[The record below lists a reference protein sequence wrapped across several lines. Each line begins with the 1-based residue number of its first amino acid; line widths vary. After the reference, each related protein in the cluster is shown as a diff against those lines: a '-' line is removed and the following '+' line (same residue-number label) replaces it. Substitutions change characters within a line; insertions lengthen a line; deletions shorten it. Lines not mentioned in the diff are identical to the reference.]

1 MRAQEVQM
9 NYANNLLNTLATT
22 SKASSANNTNGF
34 GDVLQKNMSHEKNN
48 SNVVKD
54 RENNKVKTQDKTV
67 QNQVNDT
74 SKRTENATTENK
86 KTDETVQKTQKSSAK
101 ITEDA
106 KVSQVENELKKS
118 IADTMGISEE
128 DLETLLAQLGMTV
141 FDLLQPQNLVK
152 LVLEYSGETD
162 VSALLLQEDLT
173 VKVQQLQETIQNVLS
188 NQGDLSR
195 EELQNLI
202 EKATKQVGNPV
213 SVQEGAMEENQTEVE
228 QTETTPVI
236 TVEKQVEKKSSNA
249 NENAKQEAGQENKN
263 VTTDLFANHLAGVTS
278 KIDPNLNSEVN
289 FEKVQMMKEIVN
301 QIVEQVKITMKPGVT
316 TMDFQLNPEN
326 LGRVNLT
333 VAAKDGQMTAS
344 FMVQNQVAK
353 EAIESQIQVLREN
366 LESQGLKI
374 EAVEVTVANF
384 GFEQKGYQESNQNE
398 KKKTPRKIDLSNINP
413 EMMEELSEEEV
424 LTAQIMEQNGNS
436 VDYTA

>member
-22 SKASSANNTNGF
+22 SKVSSVNYTNGF
-34 GDVLQKNMSHEKNN
+34 GNVLQKNMSNEKNN
-48 SNVVKD
+48 SNVVKNID
-54 RENNKVKTQDKTV
+54 NKKVKVQDNTV

-74 SKRTENATTENK
+74 SKKPENITTK
-86 KTDETVQKTQKSSAK
+86 DAKPDDTVQKTQASNVKT
-101 ITEDA
+101 TEDA

-118 IADTMGISEE
+118 IADTLGISEE
-128 DLETLLAQLGMTV
+128 DLETLLTQLGMTV
-141 FDLLQPQNLVK
+141 FDLLEPQNIVTF
-152 LVLEYSGETD
+152 VLEYSGEVD
-162 VSALLLQEDLT
+162 ASALLLQEDLAVT
-173 VKVQQLQETIQNVLS
+173 VQQLQETIQNVLS
-188 NQGDLSR
+188 NQGDISK
-195 EELQNLI
+195 EELQNLV

-213 SVQEGAMEENQTEVE
+213 PVQEGVIEENQTEQVE

-236 TVEKQVEKKSSNA
+236 TVEKQVEKKSSNS
-249 NENAKQEAGQENKN
+249 NENAKQETGQENKN
-263 VTTDLFANHLAGVTS
+263 VTTDLFISNLAGVTS
-278 KIDPNLNSEVN
+278 KMDPNLEVN

-301 QIVEQVKITMKPGVT
+301 QVVEQVKITIKPGTT
-316 TMDFQLNPEN
+316 TMDFQLNPEH

-344 FMVQNQVAK
+344 FVVQNQVAK

-366 LESQGLKI
+366 LENQGLKI

-384 GFEQKGYQESNQNE
+384 GFEQRGYQEANQNE
-398 KKKTPRKIDLSNINP
+398 KKKTPRKIDLSNVNQ

-436 VDYTA
+436 VDYTV

>member
-54 RENNKVKTQDKTV
+54 RENNKVKTQDKTI

-101 ITEDA
+101 TTEDA

-162 VSALLLQEDLT
+162 ISALLLQEDLAAIA
-173 VKVQQLQETIQNVLS
+173 QQLRETIQNVLS
-188 NQGDLSR
+188 NQGDISK

-213 SVQEGAMEENQTEVE
+213 SVQEGAVEENQTEME
-228 QTETTPVI
+228 QAETTPVI
-236 TVEKQVEKKSSNA
+236 TVEKQVEKKSN
-249 NENAKQEAGQENKN
+249 NENAKQETGQENKN
-263 VTTDLFANHLAGVTS
+263 VTTDLFANHLAGITS
-278 KIDPNLNSEVN
+278 KIDPNLEVN
-289 FEKVQMMKEIVN
+289 FEKAQMMKEIVN
-301 QIVEQVKITMKPGVT
+301 QIVEQVKITIKPGIT

-366 LESQGLKI
+366 LENQGLKI

-436 VDYTA
+436 VDYTV

>member
-1 MRAQEVQM
+1 MRAQEVQI

-22 SKASSANNTNGF
+22 SKVSSVNYTNGF
-34 GDVLQKNMSHEKNN
+34 GNVLQKNMSKEKNN
-48 SNVVKD
+48 SNVVKNTD
-54 RENNKVKTQDKTV
+54 NKKVKVQDNTV

-74 SKRTENATTENK
+74 SKKPENITTK
-86 KTDETVQKTQKSSAK
+86 DAKPDDTVQKTQTSNVKT
-101 ITEDA
+101 TEDA

-118 IADTMGISEE
+118 IADTLGISEE
-128 DLETLLAQLGMTV
+128 DLETLLTQLGMTV
-141 FDLLQPQNLVK
+141 FDLLEPQNIVTF
-152 LVLEYSGETD
+152 VLEYSGEAD
-162 VSALLLQEDLT
+162 ASALLLQEDLAVT
-173 VKVQQLQETIQNVLS
+173 VQQLQETIQNVLS
-188 NQGDLSR
+188 NQGDISK
-195 EELQNLI
+195 EELQNLV
-202 EKATKQVGNPV
+202 EKVTKQVGNPV
-213 SVQEGAMEENQTEVE
+213 SVQEGVIEENQTEQVE

-236 TVEKQVEKKSSNA
+236 TVEKQVEKKSSNS
-249 NENAKQEAGQENKN
+249 NENAKQETGQENKN
-263 VTTDLFANHLAGVTS
+263 VTTDLFISNLAGVTS
-278 KIDPNLNSEVN
+278 KMDPNLEVN

-301 QIVEQVKITMKPGVT
+301 QVVEQVKITIKPGTT
-316 TMDFQLNPEN
+316 TMDFQLNPEH

-344 FMVQNQVAK
+344 FVVQNQVAK

-398 KKKTPRKIDLSNINP
+398 KKKSPRKINLSNINQ

-436 VDYTA
+436 VDYTV

>member
-1 MRAQEVQM
+1 M
-9 NYANNLLNTLATT
+9 NYANNLLNTFAST
-22 SKASSANNTNGF
+22 SKISSANNTNGF

-48 SNVVKD
+48 SDTVKNTD
-54 RENNKVKTQDKTV
+54 NKVKVQDKTI
-67 QNQVNDT
+67 QNQANDA
-74 SKRTENATTENK
+74 SNKSENVTTNST
-86 KTDETVQKTQKSSAK
+86 KTDETVQKTQESSAK
-101 ITEDA
+101 LTEDT
-106 KVSQVENELKKS
+106 KVSQLENELKKS
-118 IADTMGISEE
+118 IADTLGISEE
-128 DLETLLAQLGMTV
+128 DLETLLTQLGMTA

-152 LVLEYSGETD
+152 LVLGFSGETD
-162 VSALLLQEDLT
+162 ASALLLQEDLAAT
-173 VKVQQLQETIQNVLS
+173 VQQLQETIQNVLS
-188 NQGDLSR
+188 NQGDISK
-195 EELQNLI
+195 EELQNLV
-202 EKATKQVGNPV
+202 EKTTKQVGNPV
-213 SVQEGAMEENQTEVE
+213 SIQEGVLEENQTKQVKQTEQVE

-236 TVEKQVEKKSSNA
+236 TVEKQVEKKSSNS
-249 NENAKQEAGQENKN
+249 NENAKQETKQENKN
-263 VTTDLFANHLAGVTS
+263 LTTDLFANHLAGVTS

-301 QIVEQVKITMKPGVT
+301 QIVEQVKITIKPGVT
-316 TMDFQLNPEN
+316 TMDFQLNPEH

-398 KKKTPRKIDLSNINP
+398 KKKSPRKINLSNINQ

-436 VDYTA
+436 VDYTV

>member
-1 MRAQEVQM
+1 M
-9 NYANNLLNTLATT
+9 NYANNFLNTLATT

-54 RENNKVKTQDKTV
+54 RENNKVKTQDKTI

-101 ITEDA
+101 TTEDA

-162 VSALLLQEDLT
+162 ISALLLQEDLAAIA
-173 VKVQQLQETIQNVLS
+173 QQLRETIQNVLS
-188 NQGDLSR
+188 NQGDISK

-213 SVQEGAMEENQTEVE
+213 SVQEGAVEENQTEVE
-228 QTETTPVI
+228 QAETTPVI
-236 TVEKQVEKKSSNA
+236 TVEKQVEKKSN
-249 NENAKQEAGQENKN
+249 NENAKQETGQENKN
-263 VTTDLFANHLAGVTS
+263 VTTDLFANHLAGITS
-278 KIDPNLNSEVN
+278 KIDPNLEVN
-289 FEKVQMMKEIVN
+289 FEKAQVMKEIVN
-301 QIVEQVKITMKPGVT
+301 QIVEQVKITMKPGIT

-353 EAIESQIQVLREN
+353 EAIESQIQVLKEN
-366 LESQGLKI
+366 LENQGLKI

-436 VDYTA
+436 VDYTV

>member
-1 MRAQEVQM
+1 M

-54 RENNKVKTQDKTV
+54 RENNKVKTQDKTI

-101 ITEDA
+101 TTEDA

-162 VSALLLQEDLT
+162 ISALLLQEDLAAIA
-173 VKVQQLQETIQNVLS
+173 QQLRETIQNVLS
-188 NQGDLSR
+188 NQGDISK

-213 SVQEGAMEENQTEVE
+213 SVQEGAVEENQTEVE
-228 QTETTPVI
+228 QAETTPVI
-236 TVEKQVEKKSSNA
+236 TVEKQVEKKSN
-249 NENAKQEAGQENKN
+249 NENAKQETGQENKN
-263 VTTDLFANHLAGVTS
+263 VTTDLFANHLAGITS
-278 KIDPNLNSEVN
+278 KIDPNLEVN
-289 FEKVQMMKEIVN
+289 FEKAQVMKEIVN
-301 QIVEQVKITMKPGVT
+301 QIVEQVKITIKPGIT

-353 EAIESQIQVLREN
+353 EAIESQIQVLKEN
-366 LESQGLKI
+366 LENQGLKI

-436 VDYTA
+436 VDYTV

>member
-1 MRAQEVQM
+1 M

-54 RENNKVKTQDKTV
+54 RENNKVKTQDKTI

-101 ITEDA
+101 TTEDA

-162 VSALLLQEDLT
+162 ISALLLQEDLAAIA
-173 VKVQQLQETIQNVLS
+173 QQLRETIQNVLS
-188 NQGDLSR
+188 NQGDISK

-213 SVQEGAMEENQTEVE
+213 SVQEGAVEENQTEVE
-228 QTETTPVI
+228 QAETTPVI
-236 TVEKQVEKKSSNA
+236 TVEKQVEKKSN
-249 NENAKQEAGQENKN
+249 NENAKQETGQENKN
-263 VTTDLFANHLAGVTS
+263 VTTDLFANHLAGITS
-278 KIDPNLNSEVN
+278 KIDPNLEVN
-289 FEKVQMMKEIVN
+289 FEKAQVMKEIVN
-301 QIVEQVKITMKPGVT
+301 QIVEQVKITIKPGIT

-344 FMVQNQVAK
+344 FIVQNQVAK
-353 EAIESQIQVLREN
+353 EAIESQIQVLKEN
-366 LESQGLKI
+366 LENQGLKI

-436 VDYTA
+436 VDYTV